1 MTAAIK
7 ETLLSR
13 APQVFLMCCDF
24 RNFSTVASALGLT
37 QSAVSKIIANFE
49 NDQGFP
55 LFVRNSRPL
64 TLTPSARFYE
74 VFSISVRSNIRPVSR
89 NHTTPNTAE
98 CKANS
103 LRHDA

>member
-49 NDQGFP
+49 NDLGFP
-55 LFVRNSRPL
+55 LFLNFPEKLHSSAMRP
-64 TLTPSARFYE
+64 AG
-74 VFSISVRSNIRPVSR
+74 RS
-89 NHTTPNTAE
+89 
-98 CKANS
+98 
-103 LRHDA
+103 

>member
-49 NDQGFP
+49 NDLGFP

-64 TLTPSARFYE
+64 TLTPEARVLQQHLRKISGE
-74 VFSISVRSNIRPVSR
+74 FSHILANIQ
-89 NHTTPNTAE
+89 NH
-98 CKANS
+98 NS
-103 LRHDA
+103 IKL